1 MHDYLLS
8 SRVLGGSAKH
18 LSYLDEL
25 KNCCSWYNSDPS
37 SLFMDYKQSYYGPSL
52 ATTTASKK
60 HYLHMFPDSDNLDE
74 LLNMDQVAA
83 SANSFVIFLKSH

>member
-1 MHDYLLS
+1 
-8 SRVLGGSAKH
+8 
-18 LSYLDEL
+18 
-25 KNCCSWYNSDPS
+25 
-37 SLFMDYKQSYYGPSL
+37 MDYKQSYYGPFL

-83 SANSFVIFLKSH
+83 STNSFVIFLISH